1 LSPAVWP
8 PVEQRALDFNGV
20 LSELMLMLGE
30 PVRFEVA
37 AGDEHTRA
45 VLCGELA
52 AVGDATGEYAS
63 FVVAEAALT
72 LKEPEFDAGML
83 SVMLDDDGRELRTV
97 YVVTKGGGTIA
108 LARDALLAGSA

>member
-1 LSPAVWP
+1 MSPAVWP

-20 LSELMLMLGE
+20 LSELMLLLGE
-30 PVRFEVA
+30 PVRVEVA

-63 FVVAEAALT
+63 FIVAEAALT
-72 LKEPEFDAGML
+72 LKEPEFDRGLL
-83 SVMLDDDGRELRTV
+83 SVMLDDDGQELRTV
-97 YVVTKGGGTIA
+97 YTVTSGGATIA
-108 LARDALLAGSA
+108 VARDTLLSESA

>member
-1 LSPAVWP
+1 VGAARWP

-20 LSELMLMLGE
+20 LAELMGLLGE
-30 PVRFEVA
+30 PVRVEVA

-45 VLCGELA
+45 VLCGELT

-72 LKEPEFDAGML
+72 LKQPEFRQGLL
-83 SVMLDDDGRELRTV
+83 SVMVDDDGEEMRTV
-97 YVVTKGGGTIA
+97 YAVTNGGATIA
-108 LARDALLAGSA
+108 VSRDALISAST